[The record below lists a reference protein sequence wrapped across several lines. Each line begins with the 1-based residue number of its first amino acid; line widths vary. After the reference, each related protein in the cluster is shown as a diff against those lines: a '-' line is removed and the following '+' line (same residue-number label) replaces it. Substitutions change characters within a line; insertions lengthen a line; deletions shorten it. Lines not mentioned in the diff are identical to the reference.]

1 MGGWVGGWVGGWMDG
16 WMLTPRFRPFLIFYC
31 QDPGRSPPIH
41 FEKDVIEI
49 KLKVGVEV
57 DIIF

>member
-1 MGGWVGGWVGGWMDG
+1 MGGWVGGWMDG